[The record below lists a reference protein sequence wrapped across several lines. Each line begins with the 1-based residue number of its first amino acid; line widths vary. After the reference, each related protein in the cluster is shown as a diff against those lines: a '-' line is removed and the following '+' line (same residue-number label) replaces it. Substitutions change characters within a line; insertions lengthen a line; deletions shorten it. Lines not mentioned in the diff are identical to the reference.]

1 MADRSETLSG
11 ESVQLVTFRLGN
23 DEFGT
28 DVGSV
33 REITRVGDITHM
45 PEAPSF
51 IQGVMNLRGQ
61 IMPVLDLARQFGL
74 DNREELPDSARI
86 VVTEVQ
92 GQTVG
97 MLVDEVPEVLTIPK
111 EDIEP
116 TPELIRNKVES
127 DHDYIK
133 GVGKLGNRLIILV
146 DLEKVL
152 SIEEAEEIT
161 IVGTRKKKK

>member
-1 MADRSETLSG
+1 
-11 ESVQLVTFRLGN
+11 
-23 DEFGT
+23 
-28 DVGSV
+28 
-33 REITRVGDITHM
+33 
-45 PEAPSF
+45 
-51 IQGVMNLRGQ
+51 
-61 IMPVLDLARQFGL
+61 
-74 DNREELPDSARI
+74 
-86 VVTEVQ
+86 
-92 GQTVG
+92 

-133 GVGKLGNRLIILV
+133 GAGKLGNRLIILV